1 MNDVPMN
8 DKPTKD
14 EPTNDE
20 PTGPANEGLTDDVS
34 EPKPSKQSRT
44 GLRAKFT
51 LKSNGFALAID
62 LTVPAGQTL
71 AVIGPNGSG
80 KSTLLTALAGHIAI
94 KNGEIQMA
102 ETMVDRPKSGDWV
115 DPVDRPIAVVPQDGL
130 LFPHLTVLDN
140 VLFGLRQ
147 NKSGP
152 LTKAERLERAFRSLQ
167 AVDMAETTTK
177 HPDEL
182 SGGQAQRV
190 AVARALALQQPIL
203 LLDEPLSRID
213 VGNRLRIRQA
223 LADQRPAGQ
232 VQVIVTHGRD
242 HAITA
247 DLILAIEEGTVTG
260 FDTPEAMCA
269 KPPTKWIAE
278 LLGKTAKVEFSES

>member
-1 MNDVPMN
+1 MN
-8 DKPTKD
+8 DKPTND
-14 EPTNDE
+14 RPTNDR
-20 PTGPANEGLTDDVS
+20 PTNNGSMNDRPTAS
-34 EPKPSKQSRT
+34 ESTTPGRS

-51 LKSNGFALAID
+51 LKSNGFKLAIN
-62 LTVPAGQTL
+62 LAVPAGQTL

-94 KNGEIQMA
+94 RNGEIQMA
-102 ETMVDRPKSGDWV
+102 ETMVDRPKSGDWI
-115 DPVDRPIAVVPQDGL
+115 DPVDRPIALVPQDGL
-130 LFPHLTVLDN
+130 LFPHLSVLDN

-152 LTKAERLERAFRSLQ
+152 LTKAERLERAFQSLQ
-167 AVDMAETTTK
+167 AVDMADATTK
-177 HPDEL
+177 VPEEL

-190 AVARALALQQPIL
+190 AVARALALQQPFL

-213 VGNRLRIRQA
+213 VGNRRNIRQA
-223 LADQRPAGQ
+223 LADQRPLGQ

-247 DLILAIEEGTVTG
+247 DLIMAIEDGQVTG
-260 FDTPEAMCA
+260 FDTPTAMCA
-269 KPPTKWIAE
+269 NLPTRWIAE
-278 LLGKTAKVEFSES
+278 LLNP

>member
-1 MNDVPMN
+1 MNDVPTS
-8 DKPTKD
+8 DVPTSD
-14 EPTNDE
+14 VPTSDVSMNDE
-20 PTGPANEGLTDDVS
+20 PTSGTPTDDGSVS
-34 EPKPSKQSRT
+34 AKSDSNSARQRRS
-44 GLRAKFT
+44 GLRANFR
-51 LKSNGFALAID
+51 LKSNGFVLAIN

-80 KSTLLTALAGHIAI
+80 KSTLLTTLAGHVAI
-94 KNGEIQMA
+94 KSGEIQMA
-102 ETMVDRPKSGDWV
+102 ETMVDRPKAGDWV
-115 DPVDRPIAVVPQDGL
+115 EPVDRPIALVPQDGL

-140 VLFGLRQ
+140 VLYGLRQ

-152 LTKAERLERAFRSLQ
+152 LTKPERLERAFRSLQ
-167 AVDMAETTTK
+167 AVEMAEFTTK
-177 HPDEL
+177 RPYQL

-213 VGNRLRIRQA
+213 VGNRRRIRQA
-223 LADQRPAGQ
+223 LTDQRPTGQ

-247 DLILAIEEGTVTG
+247 DLILAIEEGQVSG

-269 KPPTKWIAE
+269 NPPTKWIAE
-278 LLGKTAKVEFSES
+278 LLNP

>member
-1 MNDVPMN
+1 MGTAPMSDVPMP
-8 DKPTKD
+8 DVPTSGV
-14 EPTNDE
+14 PTNNESDS
-20 PTGPANEGLTDDVS
+20 GP
-34 EPKPSKQSRT
+34 PKRRRT
-44 GLRAKFT
+44 GLRAKFR
-51 LKSNGFALAID
+51 LKSNGFALAIN

-80 KSTLLTALAGHIAI
+80 KSTLLTTLAGHIAI
-94 KNGEIQMA
+94 KSGEIQMA
-102 ETMVDRPKSGDWV
+102 ETMVDRPKAGDWV
-115 DPVDRPIAVVPQDGL
+115 DPVDRPIALVPQDGL
-130 LFPHLTVLDN
+130 LFPHLSVLDN

-152 LTKAERLERAFRSLQ
+152 LTKPERLERAFRSLQ
-167 AVDMAETTTK
+167 AVDMAESTTK
-177 HPDEL
+177 LPDDL

-190 AVARALALQQPIL
+190 AVARALALQQPFL

-213 VGNRLRIRQA
+213 VGNRRRIRQA
-223 LADQRPAGQ
+223 LADQRPTGQ

-247 DLILAIEEGTVTG
+247 DLIMAIEGGEVTG
-260 FDTPEAMCA
+260 FDTPETMCA

-278 LLGKTAKVEFSES
+278 LLNP

>member
-1 MNDVPMN
+1 MNNGTTNDGPTNNGTTN
-8 DKPTKD
+8 DKHA
-14 EPTNDE
+14 
-20 PTGPANEGLTDDVS
+20 ANESTTPNRS
-34 EPKPSKQSRT
+34 

-51 LKSNGFALAID
+51 LKSNGFKLGICLA
-62 LTVPAGQTL
+62 VPAGQTL

-94 KNGEIQMA
+94 RNGEIQMA

-115 DPVDRPIAVVPQDGL
+115 DPVDRPIALVPQDGL
-130 LFPHLTVLDN
+130 LFPHLSVLDN

-147 NKSGP
+147 NKSGS
-152 LTKAERLERAFRSLQ
+152 LTKAERLERAFQSLQ
-167 AVDMAETTTK
+167 AVDMADARTK
-177 HPDEL
+177 HPEEL

-190 AVARALALQQPIL
+190 AVARALALQQPFL

-213 VGNRLRIRQA
+213 VGNRRNIRQA
-223 LADQRPAGQ
+223 LADQRPSGQ

-247 DLILAIEEGTVTG
+247 DLVMAIEDGTVTG
-260 FDTPEAMCA
+260 FDTPAAMCDN
-269 KPPTKWIAE
+269 PPTSWIAE
-278 LLGKTAKVEFSES
+278 LLTP

>member
-1 MNDVPMN
+1 MSDAPMS
-8 DKPTKD
+8 DA
-14 EPTNDE
+14 PTNDE
-20 PTGPANEGLTDDVS
+20 LTDGALASDEADS
-34 EPKPSKQSRT
+34 NSSGQRRS
-44 GLRAKFT
+44 GLRANFR
-51 LKSNGFALAID
+51 LKSNGFVLAVN

-80 KSTLLTALAGHIAI
+80 KSTLLTTLAGHIAI
-94 KNGEIQMA
+94 KSGEIQMA
-102 ETMVDRPKSGDWV
+102 ETSVDRPKSGDWV
-115 DPVDRPIAVVPQDGL
+115 DPVDRPVAVVPQDGL

-152 LTKAERLERAFRSLQ
+152 LTKPERLERAFRSLQ

-213 VGNRLRIRQA
+213 VGNRRRIRQA
-223 LADQRPAGQ
+223 LTDQRPTGQ

-247 DLILAIEEGTVTG
+247 DLILAIEEGQVSG
-260 FDTPEAMCA
+260 FDTPKAMCA
-269 KPPTKWIAE
+269 DPPTKWIAE
-278 LLGKTAKVEFSES
+278 LLNP